1 MADTAYC
8 RHCGKDLSTVEEIH
22 AAEGMLFCSDLCAI
36 DYHTELIIMSAK
48 EQAKEWYSK
57 YAETV
62 TPSDIGLTPSDA
74 AEEPETKCEWCEI
87 EMEEDMLTRTDLG
100 MLCDHCIAAIRS
112 RGERIIIFEGG
123 Y

>member
-1 MADTAYC
+1 MSETTRC
-8 RHCGKDLSTVEEIH
+8 HHCNKDLSTVAEIH

-36 DYHTELIIMSAK
+36 NHEMDLIIMSAK
-48 EQAKEWYSK
+48 ERAKEWYNE
-57 YAETV
+57 YAEVV
-62 TPSDIGLTPSDA
+62 TPSDIGIAPSDTD
-74 AEEPETKCEWCEI
+74 EEALPVCEWCES
-87 EMEEDMLTRTDLG
+87 EMEEDMLKRTDLG